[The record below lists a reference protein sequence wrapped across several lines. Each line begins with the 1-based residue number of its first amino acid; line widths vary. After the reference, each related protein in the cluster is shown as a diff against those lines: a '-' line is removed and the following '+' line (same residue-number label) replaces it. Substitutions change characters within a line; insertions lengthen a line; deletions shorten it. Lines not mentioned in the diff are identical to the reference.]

1 MNHSI
6 SRWQLVLLVI
16 SFIYGS
22 SLLMAPGI
30 TAAASYRD
38 AWISMLLAVVMGLLL
53 NVFWMMLLKR
63 YNYLSIFSI
72 VENVT
77 GKWVGMFINLLIVFY
92 GIHLAAYIV
101 RNLSNF
107 MVINVIPDS
116 NEWTYQIMIIL
127 LAIYSCYYGLNNMAS
142 VNEFLLPWMLLLF
155 GVSVALIANKF
166 DISQLKPVLNE
177 SFLSITHGAYNTL
190 GFPFIE
196 IILLGAVFTFV
207 TQKEKLMKS
216 YLMAILSAGFIL
228 VFTVFLTVGT
238 EGPYMV
244 TRITYSTYAMMKDIT
259 IIELFERVE
268 VVIAV
273 VWIFGI
279 LVKICLC
286 LFAVLKG
293 LQHISKHE
301 NYHPFLLPVGII
313 TWVMSNEIHRNTRD
327 FTDFVAKYWTLWWF
341 TLYVILVL
349 IMMIGIALKK
359 DKQT

>member
-1 MNHSI
+1 MNHSV

-22 SLLMAPGI
+22 SLLMAPGL
-30 TAAASYRD
+30 TASASYRD
-38 AWISMLLAVVMGLLL
+38 AWISMLLALLIGLLL
-53 NVFWMMLLKR
+53 NLIWIWLLKR

-77 GKWVGMFINLLIVFY
+77 GKWLGMFFNLLIVFY

-116 NEWTYQIMIIL
+116 NEWIYQVMIIL

-142 VNEFLLPWMLLLF
+142 MNEFLLPWMLILF
-155 GVSVALIANKF
+155 ALTVCLIANQF
-166 DISQLKPVLNE
+166 ELDQLKPILDE
-177 SFLSITHGAYNTL
+177 SFSSISEGAYNTL

-207 TQKEKLMKS
+207 QKKEKLMKS
-216 YLMAILSAGFIL
+216 YLWAIVCAGLIL
-228 VFTVFLTVGT
+228 VFTVTLTVGT
-238 EGPYMV
+238 EGPFMV
-244 TRITYSTYAMMKDIT
+244 TRISYSTYAMMRDIT
-259 IIELFERVE
+259 VIKLFERIE
-268 VVIAV
+268 VVIII

-286 LFAVLKG
+286 LFAALKG
-293 LQHISKHE
+293 LQHISKHKS
-301 NYHPFLLPVGII
+301 YHPFLIPVGLI
-313 TWVMSNEIHRNTRD
+313 TWAMSNEIHRNTRE
-327 FTDFVAKYWTLWWF
+327 FTNFVAKYWTVWWF
-341 TLYVILVL
+341 TLYVMLVL
-349 IMMIGIALKK
+349 ILLIGIALKK
-359 DKQT
+359 DKKT